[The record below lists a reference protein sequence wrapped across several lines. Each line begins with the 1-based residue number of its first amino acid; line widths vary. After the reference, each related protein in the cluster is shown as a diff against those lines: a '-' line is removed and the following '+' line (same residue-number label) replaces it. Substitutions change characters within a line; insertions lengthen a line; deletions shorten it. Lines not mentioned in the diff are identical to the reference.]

1 MFTATLSLHMLRAH
15 FHIWMQV
22 QGIDVVD
29 CIIKKNPLCLV
40 KFEDSYTKS
49 DVLLMKKEFIYLKIA
64 EPPVVESADLDIAE
78 IEIPAIFPGDHH
90 HHEPPVITEISTS
103 QIFIHRT
110 NQVPPATIAPT
121 CNHVIG
127 VHRTF
132 VSSGIQGAP
141 QGYSGAGLPNVGLGA
156 YDVILE
162 QGRQP
167 NIFHGWLPEA
177 QIPLPHQH
185 AIYQNY
191 PEPPFLV
198 HHHVEEEVHAPPYEY
213 FPEDMDFY

>member
-1 MFTATLSLHMLRAH
+1 MPS
-15 FHIWMQV
+15 
-22 QGIDVVD
+22 VD
-29 CIIKKNPLCLV
+29 AKQ
-40 KFEDSYTKS
+40 
-49 DVLLMKKEFIYLKIA
+49 YLGDRWCPIHGRIA

-90 HHEPPVITEISTS
+90 HHGPPVITEISTS

-127 VHRTF
+127 VNRTF

-167 NIFHGWLPEA
+167 NVFHGWLPEA
-177 QIPLPHQH
+177 QMPLPHQH

-198 HHHVEEEVHAPPYEY
+198 HHHVEEQVHAPPYEY